1 MQCPACNH
9 EASPESFGSPAKCPH
24 CGVYY
29 DKALALKQ
37 RREEMQR
44 EAAKP
49 DEAEPKDKLKSA
61 WLGAKVS
68 VEEGRKR
75 RASEEQ
81 AKIAARSAAA
91 AKPVVVTDIEIRFG
105 SLVVLLVKLAFA
117 AIPAAIIVTIII
129 WGLISILSLPG
140 LLIG

>member
-9 EASPESFGSPAKCPH
+9 EDGAGNFGEPAKCPA

-29 DKALALKQ
+29 EKALALKQ
-37 RREEMQR
+37 RREKMERQQD
-44 EAAKP
+44 KP
-49 DEAEPKDKLKSA
+49 DQEAPKDKLKSA

-68 VEEGRKR
+68 IEEGRRR
-75 RASEEQ
+75 RAAEEQ
-81 AKIAARSAAA
+81 AKIAARNADAAR
-91 AKPVVVTDIEIRFG
+91 PVVVTDIEIRFG

-117 AIPAAIIVTIII
+117 AIPAAIIVTIIV

>member
-1 MQCPACNH
+1 MQCPACSH
-9 EASPESFGSPAKCPH
+9 ESSPESFGSPARCPS

-29 DKALALKQ
+29 EKALALKQ
-37 RREEMQR
+37 RREEMER

-49 DEAEPKDKLKSA
+49 EQEAPKDRMKSA

-68 VEEGRKR
+68 VEEGRRR
-75 RASEEQ
+75 RAAEER
-81 AKIAARSAAA
+81 AKIAARNANAAS
-91 AKPVVVTDIEIRFG
+91 PVVVTDIEIRFG

-117 AIPAAIIVTIII
+117 AIPAAIIVTIIV
-129 WGLISILSLPG
+129 WGLVSILSLPG